1 MPAPQFETA
10 AEINEFST
18 HPSTRQDARSRDE
31 AAMNRKVHHGRGRID
46 FAAGIIAGVVV
57 SASLLAS

>member
-1 MPAPQFETA
+1 
-10 AEINEFST
+10 
-18 HPSTRQDARSRDE
+18 
-31 AAMNRKVHHGRGRID
+31 MNRKVHHGRGRID